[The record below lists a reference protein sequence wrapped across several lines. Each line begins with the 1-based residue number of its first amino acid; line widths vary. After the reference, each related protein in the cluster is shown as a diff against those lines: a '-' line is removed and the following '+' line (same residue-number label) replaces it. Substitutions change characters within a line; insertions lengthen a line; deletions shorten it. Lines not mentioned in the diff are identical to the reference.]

1 MILTADLEAIR
12 RNMMRSYTFLIAPLV
27 FGLLAKQATAQ
38 ALPHDIVKHIDGPR
52 VVVPAARSQPCD
64 ADSCADRRTLSVT
77 LPVGAKYLGTHY
89 FTNANYP
96 NDLADVRDTGPVEVA
111 FARFSQEVHYF
122 NEENRIVVTVYY
134 YNRANRPRTVAISV
148 DYE

>member
-1 MILTADLEAIR
+1 MK
-12 RNMMRSYTFLIAPLV
+12 MRSILALQ
-27 FGLLAKQATAQ
+27 LLALVLPLGSANSQ
-38 ALPHDIVKHIDGPR
+38 ALPHDPIKRVDGAR
-52 VVVPAARSQPCD
+52 IVVPGARTQPCD

-77 LPVGAKYLGTHY
+77 LPKGARYVGTHY

-96 NDLADVRDTGPVEVA
+96 NDLADVRDTGPAEVA
-111 FARFSQEVHYF
+111 WGRFSQEVHYY
-122 NEENRIVVTVYY
+122 NQEDQVVVTVYY